1 MNEPATSHRLTA
13 VGGEARSH
21 DAVGNTTSIGGKTFT
36 YSDANR
42 MNAVKQGNSVL
53 ESYAYNHRG
62 ERVLRTPAGGAAQI
76 TLYDE
81 AGQWLGNY
89 SATGQAQQQAIWLD
103 NYPVALINVPTTGV
117 PELTYVQPDH
127 LGTPRVV
134 IDPVRDVAIWEWSN
148 KSEVFGNQIPSADP
162 DGDGVAFELALRFPG
177 QQATDTSGLFYNYQ
191 REYDPAAGR
200 YSQSDPNGL
209 MGGIGTYLYAS
220 GKPLSKID
228 EKGLVDVWVWMP
240 LPYEGGLP
248 SYGKLHSS
256 FGHIS
261 TTSNGV
267 DYSFGPAGNSISTN
281 YVSSQLN
288 LRTGIKHTIE
298 LTPQQE
304 SKLSAC
310 LARPQGEYSAINNNC
325 GTPLQNCMR
334 EIGKELQPVNM
345 ILPESISHLLWW
357 MSDDSTI
364 QRGKR

>member
-1 MNEPATSHRLTA
+1 
-13 VGGEARSH
+13 
-21 DAVGNTTSIGGKTFT
+21 
-36 YSDANR
+36 
-42 MNAVKQGNSVL
+42 
-53 ESYAYNHRG
+53 
-62 ERVLRTPAGGAAQI
+62 
-76 TLYDE
+76 
-81 AGQWLGNY
+81 
-89 SATGQAQQQAIWLD
+89 
-103 NYPVALINVPTTGV
+103 
-117 PELTYVQPDH
+117 
-127 LGTPRVV
+127 
-134 IDPVRDVAIWEWSN
+134 
-148 KSEVFGNQIPSADP
+148 
-162 DGDGVAFELALRFPG
+162 
-177 QQATDTSGLFYNYQ
+177 
-191 REYDPAAGR
+191 
-200 YSQSDPNGL
+200 

-240 LPYEGGLP
+240 LPYEGGRP

-304 SKLSAC
+304 SKQSAC

-345 ILPESISHLLWW
+345 ILPESINHLLWW